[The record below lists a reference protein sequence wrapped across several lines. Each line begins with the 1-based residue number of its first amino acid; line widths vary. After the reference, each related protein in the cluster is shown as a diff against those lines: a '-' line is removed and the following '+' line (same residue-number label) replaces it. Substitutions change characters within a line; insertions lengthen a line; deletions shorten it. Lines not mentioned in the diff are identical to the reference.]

1 MSSVLNRK
9 KKKMQPLG
17 YTKQELVSIQNYA
30 RKQSKTNYLIEE
42 SYMNIRL
49 IGY

>member
-30 RKQSKTNYLIEE
+30 RKQSKTNPNY
-42 SYMNIRL
+42 SRQYMRA
-49 IGY
+49 